1 MNEYL
6 YTCTPFRSFQG
17 TFDNMFF
24 PRLISHTWHTGAHL
38 WSVDA
43 QGEWSIVSREV
54 QPLGILCFRPIL
66 MANGFWEAA
75 FFLETFCFWVG
86 DVKCK

>member
-1 MNEYL
+1 
-6 YTCTPFRSFQG
+6 
-17 TFDNMFF
+17 MFF
-24 PRLISHTWHTGAHL
+24 PRLISHTRHTGAHL

-75 FFLETFCFWVG
+75 FSFWKHVVFG
-86 DVKCK
+86 WEMQNVNDNVLKM